1 MDIGCARAAL
11 VKPDIAGQS
20 FRFRHQSVGS
30 CILFNVR
37 IADLRQLDLTGFE
50 QVDVRGDFFAD
61 FPVDLIQFDV
71 FRVPISFVWNHRPV
85 QIRAIPTFHHER
97 SVVHSV
103 FTVRSVGA
111 AQLARHLVV
120 LRQIGGR
127 PQQILEIS
135 GRIAQSELHGLLI
148 DRFDSQFRFVQLPV
162 VDRFGVLQRVQ
173 FIDVRGSRRRI
184 DDFLVGIDEI
194 LRSHRITVR
203 PVRIFPN
210 LESIFQS
217 VFTDDRLFGGD
228 TQFKRA
234 IVTDAIKTFICV
246 LEHHQAGVIC

>member
-20 FRFRHQSVGS
+20 FRFRHQGIGS
-30 CILFNVR
+30 RILFDIR
-37 IADLRQLDLTGFE
+37 IADLRQLNLTGLE
-50 QVDVRGDFFAD
+50 QIDVRGDFFAD

-148 DRFDSQFRFVQLPV
+148 DRFDSQFRFVQLPI

-173 FIDVRGSRRRI
+173 FIDVRGSCCRI
-184 DDFLVGIDEI
+184 DDFLIGIDKI
-194 LRSHRITVR
+194 FRGHRITVR
-203 PVRIFPN
+203 PVRIFPD

-217 VFTDDRLFGGD
+217 VFADDRLFGGD

-246 LEHHQAGVIC
+246 LKHHQAGVIC